1 MTMPGGSLCAG
12 TCTLTSG
19 GAGVTGCRANGT
31 EPTARSAAVG
41 TRRRGSSGARLRRQ
55 RSVPS
60 ASHSSH
66 R

>member
-12 TCTLTSG
+12 TCTLTRG
-19 GAGVTGCRANGT
+19 GALSAAG
-31 EPTARSAAVG
+31 PTARSAAVG
-41 TRRRGSSGARLRRQ
+41 TRRRGSSGARLRCQ
-55 RSVPS
+55 CAVPS